1 VFVQISSAKDGS
13 DSGHDDSGDSLN
25 DETEQDWEEI
35 NLHYEPVLPVG
46 TYIGSFYLLGGHSRL
61 CFLYTFDICSV
72 SIVGLCKLLN

>member
-1 VFVQISSAKDGS
+1 MFVQISSAKDGS

-35 NLHYEPVLPVG
+35 NLHNEPVLPVG
-46 TYIGSFYLLGGHSRL
+46 KYIGSFYLLGGHSRL